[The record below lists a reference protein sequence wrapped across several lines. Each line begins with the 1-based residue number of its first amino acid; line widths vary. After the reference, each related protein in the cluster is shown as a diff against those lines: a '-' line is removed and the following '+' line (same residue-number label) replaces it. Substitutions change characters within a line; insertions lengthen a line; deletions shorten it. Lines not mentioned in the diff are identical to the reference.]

1 MAKEKSI
8 LGRRKA
14 TTSHRTSTATIIKAR
29 LESASDRLTLVE
41 KMTRE
46 NVVNNGVNST
56 ISPFEIAIARA
67 TFEEEKKHLIA
78 LMTVENTAFK
88 GSVNTAEISK
98 ALAKAKRRA
107 KIARRVRDPKAQIEG
122 LQA

>member
-1 MAKEKSI
+1 
-8 LGRRKA
+8 
-14 TTSHRTSTATIIKAR
+14 
-29 LESASDRLTLVE
+29 
-41 KMTRE
+41 MTRE

-78 LMTVENTAFK
+78 LMTAENTAFK

>member
-14 TTSHRTSTATIIKAR
+14 TTSHKTSTATIIEAR
-29 LESASDRLTLVE
+29 LESARDRLALVK
-41 KMTRE
+41 KMKRE

-78 LMTVENTAFK
+78 LMTAENTAFK
-88 GSVNTAEISK
+88 GSVNTAKISET
-98 ALAKAKRRA
+98 LAKRRA
-107 KIARRVRDPKAQIEG
+107 KIARRARDAEAQMEV
-122 LQA
+122 QA

>member
-29 LESASDRLTLVE
+29 LASASDRLTLVE

-78 LMTVENTAFK
+78 LMTAENTAFK
-88 GSVNTAEISK
+88 GSVNTAKISK
-98 ALAKAKRRA
+98 TLAKRRA
-107 KIARRVRDPKAQIEG
+107 KIARRARDAEAQMEV
-122 LQA
+122 QA

>member
-29 LESASDRLTLVE
+29 LASASDRLTLVE

-78 LMTVENTAFK
+78 LMTAENTAFK
-88 GSVNTAEISK
+88 GSVNTAKISK
-98 ALAKAKRRA
+98 TLAKRRA
-107 KIARRVRDPKAQIEG
+107 EIARRARDAEAQMEV
-122 LQA
+122 QA

>member
-14 TTSHRTSTATIIKAR
+14 TTSHRTSTANIIKAR
-29 LESASDRLTLVE
+29 LASASDRLTLVE

-78 LMTVENTAFK
+78 LMTAENTAFK
-88 GSVNTAEISK
+88 GSVNTAKISK
-98 ALAKAKRRA
+98 TLAKRRA
-107 KIARRVRDPKAQIEG
+107 EIARRARDAEAQIEG